1 MARKTV
7 KPAQGEGKQDFL
19 KRCAGEIGGDDSV
32 AMAVCTASWNQTQ
45 LSAFVDE
52 KRITLSG
59 DVELVALAE
68 SEDDGPRR
76 FSILAHTGK
85 VIDLGYWGKFIIDL
99 SGIVMSKAKIPALLE
114 HRRNQIVGSI
124 DKSNTDDSG
133 FFVFGAFSKV
143 TRHGRET
150 LALADE
156 GFPWQA
162 SIGVRALKILQIKEG
177 ESHQVNGLTVE
188 GPIDVWLE
196 SSVFE
201 TSFCPFGADDDT
213 AAIAM
218 SATAIQPQEESMDK
232 RLRMFLE
239 RRGLSA
245 NATDQEA
252 WAFLE
257 ELNVEDEELNEAGL
271 SKEDLQPPEQ
281 GTTDVKLDAV
291 ATTKKTV
298 VELSGVDVLNLGVLG
313 EQLGL
318 SQAEVATSIKDVVT
332 RESAELALY
341 KAAER
346 KNPAFGIGS
355 IEMGMDEADK
365 FRLAAADGIAF
376 RLGLRADKPAPG
388 YEEFRALSMHEFAK
402 LCLEREGVATKGLTK
417 RQLAQK
423 IIRLS
428 ASGVSTSDF
437 AGVFMDASHKRLLK
451 AYTETAST
459 WRPWCNVV
467 EASDFKD
474 IHGIALSDAPDL
486 DLVGEN
492 GEYKTGQLKDKQES
506 YRIGKY
512 GKILSLTL
520 EMIVNDDLR
529 AFAKLPR
536 IMGAAAKRKESDIV
550 YGLLT
555 GNPMMADGKAL
566 FSADHRNLS
575 GGVALS
581 SDSLG
586 KERAAMRKAKGMNGA
601 NIDVTPAFLLV
612 PTILEDNAAVI
623 LRSSSLP
630 EDNKSAGV
638 HNPNAGKLVPIS
650 DPRLDDA
657 SETAF
662 YVVGDPNQVD
672 TIEVAFLDGIEEPT
686 IEENDEFVRDAVSFK
701 VRHIFGAG
709 AVDYVG
715 MRKNP
720 GA

>member
-365 FRLAAADGIAF
+365 FRLAAADGIA
-376 RLGLRADKPAPG
+376 
-388 YEEFRALSMHEFAK
+388 
-402 LCLEREGVATKGLTK
+402 
-417 RQLAQK
+417 
-423 IIRLS
+423 
-428 ASGVSTSDF
+428 
-437 AGVFMDASHKRLLK
+437 AGR
-451 AYTETAST
+451 
-459 WRPWCNVV
+459 
-467 EASDFKD
+467 
-474 IHGIALSDAPDL
+474 GDL
-486 DLVGEN
+486 H
-492 GEYKTGQLKDKQES
+492 
-506 YRIGKY
+506 
-512 GKILSLTL
+512 
-520 EMIVNDDLR
+520 
-529 AFAKLPR
+529 
-536 IMGAAAKRKESDIV
+536 DIV
-550 YGLLT
+550 
-555 GNPMMADGKAL
+555 
-566 FSADHRNLS
+566 
-575 GGVALS
+575 
-581 SDSLG
+581 
-586 KERAAMRKAKGMNGA
+586 
-601 NIDVTPAFLLV
+601 PA
-612 PTILEDNAAVI
+612 E
-623 LRSSSLP
+623 
-630 EDNKSAGV
+630 G
-638 HNPNAGKLVPIS
+638 
-650 DPRLDDA
+650 
-657 SETAF
+657 TAF
-662 YVVGDPNQVD
+662 
-672 TIEVAFLDGIEEPT
+672 
-686 IEENDEFVRDAVSFK
+686 VSK
-701 VRHIFGAG
+701 
-709 AVDYVG
+709 
-715 MRKNP
+715 P
-720 GA
+720 E